1 MSGITLAITE
11 TRIPRLVQAIQQ
23 LYQGRVNSGG
33 TVTLRASQTTT
44 TVSAPNCSPS
54 CSIHF
59 APVTAHAAALS
70 PPPYVMAANTL
81 LGSFVITH
89 PSNAAVD
96 LTFKYDARG

>member
-1 MSGITLAITE
+1 
-11 TRIPRLVQAIQQ
+11 
-23 LYQGRVNSGG
+23 
-33 TVTLRASQTTT
+33 
-44 TVSAPNCSPS
+44 
-54 CSIHF
+54 
-59 APVTAHAAALS
+59 LS